1 MAQQF
6 VNSKLKADKVVVFGK
21 SSCPY
26 CHDAVK
32 LLEGLHLK
40 PGHFEYVDLT
50 TRSDMSAIQDYL
62 LEITGARTVPRVFIG
77 EKCIEDWSLVKSSNG
92 LEDSTTSCYCTI
104 FWK

>member
-1 MAQQF
+1 MWRGGEGPRMAQQF

-62 LEITGARTVPRVFIG
+62 LEITGARTVSFLSIILILAREEEG
-77 EKCIEDWSLVKSSNG
+77 KQ
-92 LEDSTTSCYCTI
+92 
-104 FWK
+104 

>member
-77 EKCIEDWSLVKSSNG
+77 EKCIGGFTDLDNLYRSGELKSILQKIG
-92 LEDSTTSCYCTI
+92 AL
-104 FWK
+104 